1 MPVSRRVK
9 RYTKRI
15 RRVRRRR
22 VARKSK
28 NYRDVKSFKLQ
39 AKTCL
44 IYSTAQGGVAN
55 VSGTGIG
62 FGIDNLQ
69 IANNRASFT
78 GTYVSTLG
86 ATFQVSQLNT
96 LFDRYKIH
104 GVRLRFI
111 PQWNMVDIAGQ
122 TVKPVMKIVHDYDD
136 SNINGSNTVGSIWA
150 RQGKTIPL
158 SGKSFSVFL
167 RPKVANAL
175 YNGALVSGYST
186 LKAPYINM
194 SYTNVPHYAMK
205 FAIKDWYTTTSS
217 NQNIRM
223 RIEPVYYVSF
233 REQICQ
239 GADDT
244 IIAVD
249 ENGNEVAV
257 DNELDQDVNLEE
269 DVPCELK

>member
-1 MPVSRRVK
+1 MAGKTKFQKRSRK
-9 RYTKRI
+9 YYKG
-15 RRVRRRR
+15 RRKFGKK
-22 VARKSK
+22 AKLF
-28 NYRDVKSFKLQ
+28 RDVKSFKLQ
-39 AKTCL
+39 GKTCL
-44 IYSTAQGGVAN
+44 IYSTASGGVAN

-62 FGIDNLQ
+62 FGIDNLT

-104 GVRLRFI
+104 GVKLKFI
-111 PQWNMVDIAGQ
+111 PQWNMIDIAGQ
-122 TVKPVMKIVHDYDD
+122 TVKPVIKLVHDYDD
-136 SNINGSNTVGSIWA
+136 ANINGSNTVGSIWA

-158 SGKSFSVFL
+158 NGKPFSVYL
-167 RPKVANAL
+167 KPKVANAL

-186 LKAPYINM
+186 LRAPYINM
-194 SYTNVPHYAMK
+194 SYTSVPHYALK
-205 FAIKDWYTTTSS
+205 FAVKDWYTTTNS

-223 RIEPVYYVSF
+223 RIEPTYYVTF

-244 IIAVD
+244 IIALD
-249 ENGNEVAV
+249 ENGNEIAV
-257 DNELDQDVNLEE
+257 ENELDQDENLEE